1 MDAASSIA
9 ELQSE
14 ADRLRAEY
22 QAEFGADVPDEQKS
36 ADLVRSETFD
46 LNGAARKAERE
57 GKRHSLITELL
68 SVERRIAALQ
78 RS

>member
-1 MDAASSIA
+1 MDSAAQIA

-22 QAEFGADVPDEQKS
+22 GAEFGADVPDEQKS
-36 ADLVRSETFD
+36 ADLVRSEAFD
-46 LNGAARKAERE
+46 LNGAALKAERE
-57 GKRHSLITELL
+57 GKRHALITELL